1 MDACAAVIDN
11 SAPDA
16 DGIAANYKGV
26 ALSAELG
33 SGLLLYAANVSQN
46 RIDVFDGARQP
57 VESTGFV
64 PEAPG
69 GRNAA
74 DTRPGAWRW
83 RPPISAA

>member
-16 DGIAANYKGV
+16 DGSAANYKGV

-46 RIDVFDGARQP
+46 RIDVFDGAWQQWKARA
-57 VESTGFV
+57 SF
-64 PEAPG
+64 
-69 GRNAA
+69 RKRRAA
-74 DTRPGAWRW
+74 ATPPTTRPGA
-83 RPPISAA
+83 